1 LSSTPEPK
9 EKTEDTSVNGSQAF
23 LKALVDA
30 GLDTCFANP
39 GTSEMQLVYDLSLPL
54 RKGGSHERDGRLSV
68 TVHVAN
74 RAHGHSI
81 RESLGMASLAQ
92 KAIIGQRLLG
102 RMIIWYTSDAC
113 SMR

>member
-1 LSSTPEPK
+1 M
-9 EKTEDTSVNGSQAF
+9 KTEDTSVNGSQAF

-30 GLDTCFANP
+30 GLDTCSANP

-54 RKGGSHERDGRLSV
+54 PQGGSHGRDGRLSASRPCCKQG
-68 TVHVAN
+68 TW
-74 RAHGHSI
+74 HSI
-81 RESLGMASLAQ
+81 RQSLGMASLAQ

-113 SMR
+113 SIEVKDEVL